1 MKTKYNYDQFQKEI
15 DDYNVKLNTIE
26 TQNNDLLEKISKLNN
41 ERIKKE
47 KKEKAFI
54 QVKAISDVK
63 LVYAKDFTLAKS

>member
-26 TQNNDLLEKISKLNN
+26 TQNNDLLEKISILNN

>member
-15 DDYNVKLNTIE
+15 DDYNVQLNTIE
-26 TQNNDLLEKISKLNN
+26 TQNNDLLEKISILNN
-41 ERIKKE
+41 ERIKKD

>member
-26 TQNNDLLEKISKLNN
+26 TQNNDLLEKISILNN
-41 ERIKKE
+41 ERIKKD

>member
-26 TQNNDLLEKISKLNN
+26 TQNNDLLEKISILNN

-63 LVYAKDFTLAKS
+63 LVYAKDFTLDKS